1 MKPPK
6 RSGRPSVER
15 GQATVSVTVRLSAAQ
30 YEKLCQQATVVR
42 CSVPEHMRRLVT
54 RRAFLES

>member
-15 GQATVSVTVRLSAAQ
+15 GQDTVSVTVRLSARQ
-30 YEKLCQQATVVR
+30 YEQLCKQATVVR

-54 RRAFLES
+54 RRAYLES